1 MIQGFKE
8 FLMRG
13 NIVDLAVAVVIGTA
27 FAAVV
32 EAVVSAL
39 ITPLLNSFG
48 GGELGRFGFQIVSDN
63 EETFVNLATV
73 INALVVFV
81 LTAAV
86 IYLLIVMPMNTMVER
101 RRRGSEPEP
110 EEVSEDV
117 MVLREIRDLL
127 ASRQG

>member
-1 MIQGFKE
+1 VIQGFKE

-86 IYLLIVMPMNTMVER
+86 VYLLIVVPMNTMVER
-101 RRRGSEPEP
+101 RRHGSEPEP

>member
-8 FLMRG
+8 FIMRG

-32 EAVVSAL
+32 DAVISAL

-48 GGELGRFGFQIVSDN
+48 GGELGRFGFRILSDN
-63 EETFVNLATV
+63 PETFVDLATI
-73 INALVVFV
+73 INALIVFL

-86 IYLLIVMPMNTMVER
+86 VYFFIVLPVNKVVER
-101 RRRGSEPEP
+101 RRSGAEPEP
-110 EEVSEDV
+110 EEVGEDI